1 MVAKAVAAYTNVV
14 RDYIL
19 LTKPGIVMLVLITAL
34 TGMYLAKRGFPDS
47 WLIFWSLLGTGL
59 ASAGSAVLN
68 QFFDRDID
76 AVMSRTKN
84 RPIPS
89 GNVSS
94 VNALLFGVI
103 LLTLS
108 LYIMLAFVNPV
119 ATFFTVMAS
128 FFYVVVYTLALKR
141 RSPLAT
147 EIGGISG
154 ALPPVIGYTSVTGQ
168 FGIEPLILFLIM
180 FVWQPPHFWVLAVK
194 YAEDYR
200 KAGVPTL
207 PVVKGIFQTKV
218 RTLLYTAALFPI
230 SLLPTLYGITGK
242 IYFFTAFA
250 LSLVYLILTLRFFFS
265 KSSRGMSLFFYSI
278 IYLALLFS
286 VMVFDMVR

>member
-1 MVAKAVAAYTNVV
+1 
-14 RDYIL
+14 
-19 LTKPGIVMLVLITAL
+19 
-34 TGMYLAKRGFPDS
+34 
-47 WLIFWSLLGTGL
+47 
-59 ASAGSAVLN
+59 
-68 QFFDRDID
+68 
-76 AVMSRTKN
+76 
-84 RPIPS
+84 
-89 GNVSS
+89 
-94 VNALLFGVI
+94 
-103 LLTLS
+103 TLS

>member
-1 MVAKAVAAYTNVV
+1 MVVKTVKAYRSVV

-19 LTKPGIVMLVLITAL
+19 LTKPGIVLLVLITCL
-34 TGMYLAKRGFPDS
+34 TGMYLAAKGFPS
-47 WLIFWSLLGTGL
+47 PWLVFWCLLGTGL

-76 AVMSRTKN
+76 AIMSRTKS
-84 RPIPS
+84 RPLPS
-89 GNVSS
+89 GSISPLSALIYGS
-94 VNALLFGVI
+94 VLLIASF
-103 LLTLS
+103 
-108 LYIMLAFVNPV
+108 YIMLVFVNPV
-119 ATFFTVMAS
+119 ATFFTLTAS

-141 RSPLAT
+141 KSPLAT

-154 ALPPVIGYTSVTGQ
+154 ALPPVIGYTAVTGK
-168 FGIEPLILFLIM
+168 FGIEPFILFLIM

-194 YAEDYR
+194 YAEDYK

-218 RTLLYTAALFPI
+218 RTLFYTAMLFPL
-230 SLLPTLYGITGK
+230 SLLPALYGMAGK
-242 IYFFTAFA
+242 VYFFTAFV
-250 LSLVYLILTLRFFFS
+250 LSFIYLILTLRFFFS
-265 KSSRGMSLFFYSI
+265 KSSNGMFLFFYSI

-286 VMVFDMVR
+286 VMVFDMTR

>member
-1 MVAKAVAAYTNVV
+1 MVVKAVALYRSVV

-34 TGMYLAKRGFPDS
+34 TGMYLAKKGFPDP

-76 AVMSRTKN
+76 AIMSRTKG

-89 GNVSS
+89 GSINPL
-94 VNALLFGVI
+94 NALIFGVI
-103 LLTLS
+103 LLAGS
-108 LYIMLAFVNPV
+108 FYIMVVFVNPV
-119 ATFFTVMAS
+119 ATFFTAIAS

-141 RSPLAT
+141 KSPLAT
-147 EIGGISG
+147 EIGGVSG

-168 FGIEPLILFLIM
+168 FGMEPLILFLIM
-180 FVWQPPHFWVLAVK
+180 FIWQPPHFWVLAVK
-194 YAEDYR
+194 YADDYK
-200 KAGVPTL
+200 KANIPTL

-218 RTLLYTAALFPI
+218 RTLLYTAALFPV
-230 SLLPTLYGITGK
+230 SLLPTLYGVAGK
-242 IYFFTAFA
+242 IYFFTAFT
-250 LSLVYLILTLRFFFS
+250 LSLIYLVLTLRFFFS
-265 KSSRGMSLFFYSI
+265 KDSKGMFLFFYSI
-278 IYLALLFS
+278 VYLALLFS